1 MLCRY
6 TGNMRVAILWS
17 LFALSLT
24 AESVAGLEWTA
35 PAGWKNVGTAPM
47 RAATYEVPMA
57 AGDHGKTECVVY
69 FFGQGQG
76 GPVDANIERW
86 NGQFLTA
93 SGKTAPGRIRK
104 RIVHELPVTTIDVSG
119 SYTGLAGPEAQAA
132 AVPGYRLLGAI
143 IENPGGN
150 IFLKFT
156 GPVRTVTANAAAF
169 EKLLDSFEPKR

>member
-1 MLCRY
+1 
-6 TGNMRVAILWS
+6 MRVAILCG
-17 LFALSLT
+17 LLALPLI

-47 RAATYEVPMA
+47 RAATYQVPMA
-57 AGDHGKTECVVY
+57 AGDQGKTECVVY

-76 GPVDANIERW
+76 GPVDANMERW
-86 NGQFLTA
+86 NGQFLAA
-93 SGKTAPGRIRK
+93 SGKTAPAQIRK
-104 RIVHELPVTTIDVSG
+104 RVVHGLPVTTIDVSG
-119 SYTGLAGPEAQAA
+119 RYTGLAGPDAQAT

-150 IFLKFT
+150 VFLKFT
-156 GPVRTVTANAAAF
+156 GPIHTVTGNAAAF